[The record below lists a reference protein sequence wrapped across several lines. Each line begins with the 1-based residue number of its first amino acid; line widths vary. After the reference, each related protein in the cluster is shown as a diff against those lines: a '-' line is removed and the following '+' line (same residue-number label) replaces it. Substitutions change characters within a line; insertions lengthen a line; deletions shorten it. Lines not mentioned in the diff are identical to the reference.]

1 MTREAQNAKGVG
13 RALHVLQG
21 GRTKCQLDKMS
32 TGRNAN
38 QRLAFCPD
46 FFLGWHFV
54 RLAFCPVGILSAHLE
69 GTPHTSNGL

>member
-21 GRTKCQLDKMS
+21 GRTKCQLDKMP

-38 QRLAFCPD
+38 QRLAFWPD
-46 FFLGWHFV
+46 FFLWLAF
-54 RLAFCPVGILSAHLE
+54 RPDFFLWLAFCPSQFLVDILS
-69 GTPHTSNGL
+69 